1 MKTFLCLLFA
11 VLSFSAFSQD
21 VHITYSTKN
30 VRNGKSEA
38 GYTYAYTY
46 DLIATGD
53 SVFVSSQNLEFGFAH
68 NYTPNVVMYYHLG
81 YSGDLTE
88 RIWKKTTLKPRSV
101 QLQKTGNTKQ
111 LHNYTC
117 EEYII
122 QADAFKATAFVTQQ
136 FPFKTLAYYPLFFGM
151 DQELYKK
158 INFLLGDIDGTVLE
172 LRMGKDDL
180 NYTSVQATS
189 VDRIGATKIPDW
201 FNKKFVSDKLPKR
214 YTRPFT
220 AIKHKPLNEGELA
233 PVFSVALTDGQVYN
247 PDDWKDYVK
256 VYDFWGIW
264 CPGCVA
270 EIPALN
276 LIRNEFKDERVK
288 FIAFT
293 NDHTAVSANYQKKR
307 PFDFEIA
314 PNADWIMRKFG
325 TGILPVT
332 FIVSKDNVILYRMDD
347 TLIEKA
353 LGTEKYEQAL
363 TSFREKIREALNS
376 VK

>member
-1 MKTFLCLLFA
+1 MRIALCSILA
-11 VLSFSAFSQD
+11 VVGFSVIAQD
-21 VHITYSTKN
+21 IRIQYATQN
-30 VRNGKSEA
+30 VRNGRSDA
-38 GYTYAYTY
+38 GYTYDFTY
-46 DLIATGD
+46 NLIATHD
-53 SVFVSSQNLEFGFAH
+53 SVFVFSENLEFGFSH
-68 NYTPNVVMYYHLG
+68 SYNPDMVVYYHLG
-81 YSGDLTE
+81 YSNDLTE
-88 RIWKKTTLKPRSV
+88 RKWKKSLLKPQSG
-101 QLQKTGNTKQ
+101 QITKTGNTKQ
-111 LHNYTC
+111 LLGYTC
-117 EEYII
+117 EEYVLRTKDI
-122 QADAFKATAFVTQQ
+122 KATLFVTQQ
-136 FPFKTLAYYPLFFGM
+136 LPFRTLAYYPLFFGM
-151 DQELYKK
+151 SQEQYEK
-158 INFLLGDIDGTVLE
+158 INFLLGGMDGAVLE
-172 LRMGKDDL
+172 LRMGNDI

-189 VDRIGATKIPDW
+189 LTQIDAEKNPEW
-201 FNKKFVSDKLPKR
+201 FKKGFISDKLPKS
-214 YTRPFT
+214 YTKAFIS
-220 AIKHKPLNEGELA
+220 IKHKPLKEGDQA
-233 PVFSVALTDGQVYN
+233 PAFSLALTDGQVYN

-276 LIRNEFKDERVK
+276 LIWNEFKDERVK

-325 TGILPVT
+325 TGTLPVT

-353 LGTEKYEQAL
+353 LGAEKYEKAL

-376 VK
+376 VR